1 MKLVQTHGK
10 ATLYRNESYNHG
22 TTAKVEWLVKVGDR
36 VARYC
41 DTKREAIVWLNI
53 YKD

>member
-1 MKLVQTHGK
+1 MTIVQTNGK
-10 ATLYRNESYNHG
+10 ATLYRKESYNG
-22 TTAKVEWLVKVGDR
+22 RTTAQVEWIVKVGEQTIR
-36 VARYC
+36 CC